1 MIFQKW
7 NVDKV
12 DGRGDRGNLVHDQ
25 QLEIG
30 RVDNL

>member
-1 MIFQKW
+1 MIFLKW
-7 NVDKV
+7 DVDKV
-12 DGRGDRGNLVHDQ
+12 DGCGDRGNLVHDQ